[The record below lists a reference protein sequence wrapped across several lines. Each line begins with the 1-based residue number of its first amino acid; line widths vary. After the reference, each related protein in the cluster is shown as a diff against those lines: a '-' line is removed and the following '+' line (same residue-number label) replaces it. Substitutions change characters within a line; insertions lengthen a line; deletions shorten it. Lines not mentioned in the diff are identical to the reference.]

1 MQLHEQFIVDS
12 KGKKK
17 SVILPFDEYQQLKQ
31 QLKKHVTPAK
41 PLAVKNRQEALA
53 VFLAHNK
60 KRNFPVNPTI
70 DLSAIADQVNDVRL
84 S

>member
-12 KGKKK
+12 QGKKK

-31 QLKKHVTPAK
+31 QLKKHSASAK
-41 PLAVKNRQEALA
+41 PVAGKNRQEPLS
-53 VFLAHNK
+53 VFLDHNK
-60 KRNFPVNPTI
+60 KRKFAVDPTI
-70 DLSAIADQVNDVRL
+70 DVSALADQVNDVRL